1 MVRVTVLVSVTGTT
15 MVEVPE
21 TTVLEVTA
29 RVVSKGFLKGRV
41 REETY
46 LGTRWW

>member
-21 TTVLEVTA
+21 TTVLEVTGHS
-29 RVVSKGFLKGRV
+29 VVVMVKVLV
-41 REETY
+41 MP
-46 LGTRWW
+46 LGLV